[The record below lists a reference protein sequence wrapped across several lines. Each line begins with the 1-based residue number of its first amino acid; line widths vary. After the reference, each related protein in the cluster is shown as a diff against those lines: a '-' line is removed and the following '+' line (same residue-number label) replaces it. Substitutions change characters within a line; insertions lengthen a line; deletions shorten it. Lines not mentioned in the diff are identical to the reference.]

1 MARTT
6 EEIKK
11 TMTDAFLQNETL
23 REVYGIE
30 EGTQWKDA
38 FSTVS
43 LENILLFIVAAAIH
57 VVEVMMDQYK
67 EDVNKQ
73 VAEAVVASVPWY
85 HAMALRFQLGDQL
98 VINPDTY
105 AYGYAEV
112 DETKQV
118 VKYCAV
124 RDRGTTVQILVSG
137 EQDGQPLK
145 LDYDTMAAFTD
156 YMNKIKVAGVM
167 LSCSSYNSDHVKV
180 GAHITVDPLVI
191 NRYGQR
197 VDDTS
202 IYPVEDAIKEYLRTI
217 LYGGTLNKTRLVDA
231 IQAVPGV
238 EDVELEYVDCR
249 ADAEQTY
256 TRVAGNN
263 YKGVS
268 GSYIVDDIRNT
279 LDYVV

>member
-112 DETKQV
+112 DETKRII
-118 VKYCAV
+118 KYCAV
-124 RDRGTTVQILVSG
+124 RDRGASVQILVSG
-137 EQDGQPLK
+137 DNNGSPVALSSEVMTPFTEYMDRVK
-145 LDYDTMAAFTD
+145 L
-156 YMNKIKVAGVM
+156 AGVVLM
-167 LSCSSYNSDHVKV
+167 CQSYPSDHVKIT
-180 GAHITVDPLVI
+180 AHVTVDPLVI
-191 NRYGQR
+191 NRHGQ
-197 VDDTS
+197 S
-202 IYPVEDAIKEYLRTI
+202 ISAPSEHPVQDAIKAYIRAI
-217 LYGGTLNKTRLVDA
+217 LYGGTLNKTKLVDA

-238 EDVELEYVDCR
+238 EDVELVQVECR
-249 ADAEQTY
+249 ADASQTWR
-256 TRVAGNN
+256 TVLGNN
-263 YKGVS
+263 YEGVS
-268 GSYIVDDIRNT
+268 GSYIVDELNST